1 MNTSRQLT
9 HPLLTRSLLLL
20 ATLLVADIA
29 PAQRLVMPGDRILQM
44 FDLRM
49 TRNEKMHG
57 KQPMFGS
64 TSDEAVTMLRSFIEP
79 ALRKGDD
86 IKAIGPHWIAV
97 LADEQR
103 IASVDRIFQAAK
115 KHRNDLMTIE
125 VRLLD
130 FKKDVFQKVL
140 AESLVKVERG
150 DVTTYES
157 VIEKD
162 EARAFAKRCLSTANK
177 SLAAPKLSVMPLQQ
191 ANVSMVKTV
200 PYIKD
205 FTVERSDTAVIADP
219 VVGTTWEGHK
229 ATMLATFLPDG
240 RIGLSCEVQ
249 IQELHRPIPKAE
261 ITVVKNSQPVT
272 IQLPR
277 TSGVKLANV
286 AELSPGSLVVLA
298 TERRDGTFIV
308 AVVRATATGNR

>member
-1 MNTSRQLT
+1 MNTPR
-9 HPLLTRSLLLL
+9 LLTTSLILI
-20 ATLLVADIA
+20 ATLFVADIA
-29 PAQRLVMPGDRILQM
+29 PAQRMVMPGDRILQM
-44 FDLRM
+44 FDLRL
-49 TRNEKMHG
+49 TRNEEMYG

-64 TSDEAVTMLRSFIEP
+64 TSDEAVAMLRNFIEP

-130 FKKDVFQKVL
+130 FDKDVFLKVL
-140 AESLVKVERG
+140 ADDLVKLERA
-150 DVTTYES
+150 DANTYES

-162 EARAFAKRCLSTANK
+162 EAKAFAKRCMSAANK
-177 SLAAPKLSVMPLQQ
+177 SLAAPKLSVMPLQE
-191 ANVSMVKTV
+191 AHVSMVKTV

-205 FTVERSDTAVIADP
+205 FTVQRSDTAVIADP

-229 ATMLATFLPDG
+229 GKMLATFLPDG

-249 IQELHRPIPKAE
+249 IQELHRPIPQAE
-261 ITVVKNSQPVT
+261 ITVIKNSLPVT

-308 AVVRATATGNR
+308 AIVRATATGNR